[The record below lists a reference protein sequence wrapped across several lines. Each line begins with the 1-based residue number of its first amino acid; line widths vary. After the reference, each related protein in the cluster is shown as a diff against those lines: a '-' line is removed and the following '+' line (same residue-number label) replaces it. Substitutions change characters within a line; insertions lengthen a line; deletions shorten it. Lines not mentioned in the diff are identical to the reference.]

1 MKASCRALL
10 IGAFVWILLF
20 SLPITVSAD
29 CGPKPQLTIIVDN
42 PPEEEYFLDLLVHE
56 TGTSVNY
63 LNKDTVYEPQKLELL
78 KHYSQDGWYPGFVH
92 GTSLPMFGDLVG
104 VKSGNTMVHTFGYV
118 GLPDDYKIII
128 VTPEKNIVVSEPL
141 HKDTFQETIHY
152 DYKTGKVTQN
162 ILAVNLLFQ
171 FISTLI
177 PTLLIEGLVLLLF
190 GFSLRL
196 NWIPFLSINVITQIF
211 LTLTLG
217 VALLTSGTFYA
228 YLIFVPMEIII
239 ILVERFA
246 FMRYLKQ
253 HSERRRGW
261 YAVTANLLSAAAG
274 LVLINFDFMKF
285 FGLK

>member
-1 MKASCRALL
+1 MQ
-10 IGAFVWILLF
+10 V
-20 SLPITVSAD
+20 
-29 CGPKPQLTIIVDN
+29 
-42 PPEEEYFLDLLVHE
+42 
-56 TGTSVNY
+56 TGRSVNY
-63 LNKDTVYEPQKLELL
+63 QYKDKVYEPQKLALL

-92 GTSLPMFGDLVG
+92 GTSAPMFGDLVG
-104 VKSGNTMVHTFGYV
+104 VKSGTTMVHTFGYV
-118 GLPDDYKIII
+118 GLPEDYKIIV
-128 VTPEKNIVVSEPL
+128 VTPDKNIVVSPPL

-162 ILAVNLLFQ
+162 NLGVNLLLQ
-171 FISTLI
+171 FISTFI

-196 NWIPFLSINVITQIF
+196 NWVPFLSINVITQIF
-211 LTLTLG
+211 LTLTMG
-217 VALLTSGTFYA
+217 VALITSDPMFA

-261 YAVTANLLSAAAG
+261 YAVTANLVSAAAG
-274 LVLINFDFMKF
+274 FMLIGFDYMKF